1 MQIYPI
7 SVQCGVDPE
16 NKYRLF
22 YKCSYSSLLQNS
34 FKQKLKLQQ
43 GRKDV
48 LLNEITMFQQLKL
61 TKPPKQSVTIV
72 SGTTV
77 WSLWQERNKRI
88 FENETLGKHK
98 LKKLVEE
105 LIRATT
111 LQCISIKAASAEEEL
126 LQYWVVQI

>member
-1 MQIYPI
+1 M
-7 SVQCGVDPE
+7 
-16 NKYRLF
+16 
-22 YKCSYSSLLQNS
+22 
-34 FKQKLKLQQ
+34 
-43 GRKDV
+43 